1 MREFI
6 LEFCVPTMNKV
17 ISLRHLIVA
26 LVFAGP
32 IGPNAV
38 SAATAAAAVPR
49 ATLSECTIKDLARP
63 ARCGSIDVPENPEQ
77 PLGRQLPLRIVVVPA
92 RNGHALPDPIVP
104 LGGGPGEA
112 ATEFAGEG
120 DEEHR
125 VLTEDH
131 DLLFVDQRGTGGS
144 NALRCKLYSAED
156 PAANVRDMFPPQ
168 MVQRCLQEVSAH
180 ADLTQYSS
188 ARFADDLETVRRAL
202 GYGPLNLF
210 ALSYGTRAAQ
220 AYARAYPKS
229 VRTMYLGS
237 IVPIDIATP
246 LPFARAAQDALE
258 RTFDACDADKACH
271 AAYPALR
278 KEFAQVVAALDSGR
292 VEVPLPGSKPGAP
305 LSRGRFGEFLRSKLY
320 KPESAAEVPWLIH
333 QAATGNWAPVGEHI
347 LTHAREADAEESWG
361 LFLAITCN
369 EDVAF
374 LREADIEPQ
383 TRGTVIGDYRVRNQQ
398 AACSHWPRYA
408 LTKNFRAPFH
418 SDVPT
423 LIVSGDLDPATPLAF
438 TRHIAPGFSQR
449 FEVIL
454 HGQAHSGWS
463 DCVARLYDN
472 FVRSGTTHTLK
483 ETCEKEE
490 PRPPFKV

>member
-1 MREFI
+1 
-6 LEFCVPTMNKV
+6 MNDS
-17 ISLRHLIVA
+17 IPLHCRLFALIA
-26 LVFAGP
+26 LLTGTLAP
-32 IGPNAV
+32 
-38 SAATAAAAVPR
+38 AAAPSALPSPS
-49 ATLSECTIKDLARP
+49 LSACTIKDIARP
-63 ARCGSIDVPENPEQ
+63 ARCGSIDVPENPSH
-77 PLGRQLPLRIVVVPA
+77 PNGRQVSLHIVVVPA
-92 RNGHALPDPIVP
+92 RNGHPLPDPIVE

-112 ATEFAGEG
+112 ATEFAAEG
-120 DEEHR
+120 DDEHR

-131 DLLFVDQRGTGGS
+131 DMLFMDQRGTGGS
-144 NALRCKLYSAED
+144 NALHCNLYSADD
-156 PAANVRDMFPPQ
+156 PAANIRDMFPPQ
-168 MVQRCLQEVSAH
+168 RVQRCLQEVSAH

-188 ARFADDLETVRRAL
+188 SRFADDLEIVRRAL

-246 LPFARAAQDALE
+246 LPFARAAQEALE
-258 RTFDACDADKACH
+258 HTLDACEADAACH

-278 KEFAQVVAALDSGR
+278 TELAQVTAALDAGH
-292 VEVPLPGSKPGAP
+292 VQVPLPGSKDSAP
-305 LSRGRFGEFLRSKLY
+305 LSRGRFGEFVRSKLY
-320 KPESAAEVPWLIH
+320 KPDSAAEVPWLIH
-333 QAATGNWAPVGEHI
+333 QAAAGNWSPVGEHI
-347 LTHAREADAEESWG
+347 VARAREADADESWG

-374 LREADIEPQ
+374 LREADIAPQ
-383 TRGTVIGDYRVRNQQ
+383 TRGTLIGDYRVRNQQ
-398 AACSHWPRYA
+398 AACSQWPRYKLA
-408 LTKNFRAPFH
+408 KDFRAPFRT
-418 SDVPT
+418 DVPT

-438 TRHIAPGFSQR
+438 TRHIAPGISQR

-463 DCVARLYDN
+463 DCVSGLYN
-472 FVRSGTTHTLK
+472 QLVRSGTTRALK
-483 ETCEKEE
+483 DACDRPE